1 MSTPRSR
8 PELFAINRS
17 VIKSEEDQVSRI
29 LTLES
34 VDSPLFEFLQ
44 SDLCCWWDFIEV
56 QAMRIVL
63 LLEYRRCELLLLVIK
78 SGPPLR
84 VNSVGVLSNHLDSR
98 CHAVLDINSL
108 FWSVA
113 FPKPSDYRSTPLS
126 RRDAPGTRARGV
138 FT

>member
-34 VDSPLFEFLQ
+34 VDSPLFKFLQ

-63 LLEYRRCELLLLVIK
+63 LLEYRCCELFLLVIK
-78 SGPPLR
+78 RGPPLR
-84 VNSVGVLSNHLDSR
+84 INSVKVLSNHLDTR
-98 CHAVLDINSL
+98 CHAVLDINWL

-113 FPKPSDYRSTPLS
+113 FPNPLVIARRFP
-126 RRDAPGTRARGV
+126 RRDAPRTRARGWC
-138 FT
+138 T